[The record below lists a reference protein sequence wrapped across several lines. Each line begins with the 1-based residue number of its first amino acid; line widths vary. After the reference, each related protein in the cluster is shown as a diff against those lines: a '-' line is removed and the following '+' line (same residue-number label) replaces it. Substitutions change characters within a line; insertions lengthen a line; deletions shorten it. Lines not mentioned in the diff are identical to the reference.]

1 MKEILALVA
10 EGLGQ
15 VGAGNPTGNNDTN
28 TTGVNCGIE
37 SLQKYGSSL
46 VIKEDAAALM
56 AVFAGIGWAVA
67 TIVYHLPVSS
77 STRATAASIRD
88 HALFAMVLAGTGSAI
103 SQLVSYITQKAAEYV
118 TGVPNPEMDPSLML
132 TFNVVSVALSATFL
146 SILTGLF
153 AIGPSIPVIGTFL
166 TFAAAVVYSPAAA
179 LLGVILVTSAMNSVG
194 YFILSYS
201 MTTLFPVGI
210 VLFAS
215 PGRIAKGLGALF
227 VSLAIVSHIA
237 LNVLPYIVAALM
249 SAIPGGVNVKDLL
262 IFLQNLGSEC
272 EKNRMVGADAF
283 LALFNPM
290 SWYMLFIQWFVGVIA
305 SSFLL
310 VMVYAAARAL
320 SQSLG
325 GVSVNL

>member
-1 MKEILALVA
+1 MREMLALVA

-15 VGAGNPTGNNDTN
+15 VGADNPTGNNA
-28 TTGVNCGIE
+28 TGSNCGVE
-37 SLQKYGSSL
+37 LLQGNASSL
-46 VIKEDAAALM
+46 VIKEDMAALM

-103 SQLVSYITQKAAEYV
+103 SALVRYVTGKAVEYV
-118 TGVPNPEMDPSLML
+118 TGKAVPLDSLNPSLML

-201 MTTLFPVGI
+201 MTTLFPVGV

-237 LNVLPYIVAALM
+237 LYVLPYIVAALM

-272 EKNRMVGADAF
+272 EKNKMVGVDAF

>member
-1 MKEILALVA
+1 MREMLALVA

-15 VGAGNPTGNNDTN
+15 VGTDNPTGNNA
-28 TTGVNCGIE
+28 TGSNCGVE
-37 SLQKYGSSL
+37 LLQGNASSL
-46 VIKEDAAALM
+46 VIKEDMAALM

-103 SQLVSYITQKAAEYV
+103 SALVRYVTGKAVEYV
-118 TGVPNPEMDPSLML
+118 TGKAVPLDSLNPSLML

-201 MTTLFPVGI
+201 MTTLFPVGV

-237 LNVLPYIVAALM
+237 LYVLPYIVAALM

-272 EKNRMVGADAF
+272 EKNKMVGVDAF

>member
-1 MKEILALVA
+1 
-10 EGLGQ
+10 
-15 VGAGNPTGNNDTN
+15 
-28 TTGVNCGIE
+28 
-37 SLQKYGSSL
+37 
-46 VIKEDAAALM
+46 
-56 AVFAGIGWAVA
+56 
-67 TIVYHLPVSS
+67 
-77 STRATAASIRD
+77 
-88 HALFAMVLAGTGSAI
+88 
-103 SQLVSYITQKAAEYV
+103 
-118 TGVPNPEMDPSLML
+118 ML
-132 TFNVVSVALSATFL
+132 TFNIVSVVLSATFL

-153 AIGPSIPVIGTFL
+153 AIGPSIPVIGAFL

-237 LNVLPYIVAALM
+237 LYVLPYIVAALM

-262 IFLQNLGSEC
+262 VFLQNLGSEC
-272 EKNRMVGADAF
+272 EKNKMVGVDAF